1 MIVGVGSGIG
11 WKLSEA
17 LQCHCRGAHEPSCD
31 GYYSNDLVG
40 QVIGITRYNSST
52 HAVAAPVFRKLGLE
66 TAATLRPMEID
77 LVCKQ
82 LLSKGHRKHDDH
94 RKAEGAITCSTQSR

>member
-17 LQCHCRGAHEPSCD
+17 LQCHCRGAREPSCD
-31 GYYSNDLVG
+31 GFVSHRYCCSNDLVG

-82 LLSKGHRKHDDH
+82 LLSR
-94 RKAEGAITCSTQSR
+94 RP